1 MISPRR
7 LATSAKDYAE
17 SYVFDDGPAGGY
29 DGNMSQADKLRWKAK
44 LFNKGKPDSRV
55 ELRKTFDSTQLVIIV
70 ALNGWAYK
78 THEKPE
84 VAVSG
89 SGRWF
94 TSTLGPNVRMSM
106 NGPLMLTFDQ
116 FHEIDEAVKEAHKAL
131 LDGQL
136 NTFL

>member
-1 MISPRR
+1 MLIDFTPP
-7 LATSAKDYAE
+7 AKAMSAAAYAE
-17 SYVFDDGPAGGY
+17 SYGFEDGPAGGY
-29 DGNMSQADKLRWKAK
+29 AGNMSQADKLCWKAK

-55 ELRKTFDSTQLVIIV
+55 ELRKTFGGTQLVIIV
-70 ALNGWAYK
+70 ALNGWTYK

-94 TSTLGPNVRMSM
+94 TSTLGLNVRMSM

-116 FHEIDEAVKEAHKAL
+116 FHEIDAAVKEAHEVL
-131 LDGQL
+131 LDGQIR
-136 NTFL
+136 